1 MGRKIT
7 MPRKADKKLEG
18 RIVDAAYQLW
28 TQGGEH
34 ALTMRAVARAA
45 KTTTPT
51 LYERFKDKHDLV
63 VFLRE
68 RARTQM
74 FQALQPAKSAAEACE
89 LGLKFTLTH
98 GNEYLLLTSDWAQ
111 RLGRK
116 EPLPSY
122 EFVKALLAKDLGGAP
137 EKYSRLALSL
147 VALIHGTAIMLLSEG
162 VDARVS
168 NELAGACLEA
178 CRGLIECAGKA
189 RDWGVKD
196 KELGL

>member
-1 MGRKIT
+1 
-7 MPRKADKKLEG
+7 MPRKADKNLEG

-68 RARTQM
+68 RARTRM
-74 FQALQPAKSAAEACE
+74 FQAVQPAKSAAEACE
-89 LGLKFTLTH
+89 LGLKFTLVH
-98 GNEYLLLTSDWAQ
+98 GNEYLLLASDWAQ
-111 RLGRK
+111 RLGRR

-122 EFVKALLAKDLGGAP
+122 EFLKARLAEDLGGAP
-137 EKYSRLALSL
+137 DNYARLALSL
-147 VALIHGTAIMLLSEG
+147 VALIHGTAIMILSEG
-162 VDARVS
+162 VDVRVS
-168 NELAGACLEA
+168 RELEGACLEA
-178 CRGLIECAGKA
+178 CRGLIEAPGNGYDG
-189 RDWGVKD
+189 RVKD
-196 KELGL
+196 KGLGL